1 MLESGRPIAHI
12 VKALASE
19 NRELRKPV
27 SGSLRAPRA
36 TLPLGGSL
44 VVRTRSAFDVIPPP
58 ALVLLGIVSV
68 QVGSAL
74 AKHLFDEVG
83 SFGTVALRLF
93 FAAAVLMLLWRPSL
107 ALLVDR
113 DAWPVVLGYGVILG
127 LMNLSFYLA
136 LDRLPL
142 GIAVTIEFLGP
153 LAVAL
158 LGSRRWLDAFWAVLA
173 AGGVVLLMEGG
184 GDLDLVGVLFALAA
198 GVFWGLYI
206 LLGAALG
213 RHTTEGN
220 GLALGMVIAALIA
233 VPFGVADAGTALLEP
248 WVLFAGPRRGV
259 LVLRDPVHAGPRS
272 APPDARA
279 RVRHPHEP
287 RTRDGRADR
296 PHRPLRVPA
305 LVAVD
310 RGALRRHRLG
320 RRHPQRRAVPR
331 RSRCALVTTRRS
343 SAPSVADCTDRVD
356 RARPVAERGRRAGR
370 PSGPAAR
377 GSGPP
382 PRRAPRHA
390 RESTA

>member
-1 MLESGRPIAHI
+1 M
-12 VKALASE
+12 
-19 NRELRKPV
+19 
-27 SGSLRAPRA
+27 
-36 TLPLGGSL
+36 
-44 VVRTRSAFDVIPPP
+44 VRTRSAFDVIPPP

-74 AKHLFDEVG
+74 AKHLFGEVG

-248 WVLFAGPRRGV
+248 WVLAAGLGV
-259 LVLRDPVHAGPRS
+259 
-272 APPDARA
+272 
-279 RVRHPHEP
+279 
-287 RTRDGRADR
+287 
-296 PHRPLRVPA
+296 A
-305 LVAVD
+305 LLSSVIPYTLD
-310 RGALRRHRLG
+310 LEALRRMPARVFGILMSLEPAMAALIGLILLSESLHWS
-320 RRHPQRRAVPR
+320 QWIAVLCVVIASAGAT
-331 RSRCALVTTRRS
+331 RSA
-343 SAPSVADCTDRVD
+343 APSRDEVGAL
-356 RARPVAERGRRAGR
+356 
-370 PSGPAAR
+370 S
-377 GSGPP
+377 
-382 PRRAPRHA
+382 
-390 RESTA
+390 